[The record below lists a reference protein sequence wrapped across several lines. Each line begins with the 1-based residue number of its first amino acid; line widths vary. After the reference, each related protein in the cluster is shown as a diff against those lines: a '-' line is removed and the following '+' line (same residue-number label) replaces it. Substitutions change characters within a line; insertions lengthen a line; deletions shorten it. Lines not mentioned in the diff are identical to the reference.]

1 MQMNPPSKTRR
12 TNQLKDTMSETHQR
26 KKRNLLLN
34 QELQGKFI
42 FKTFVIF
49 ILSALAFTVFL
60 ALMTYNTQTI
70 VYEGYQLKLGTTPL
84 ILWKQMIY
92 GNWIFIVLGGIV
104 LIGVSILLTH
114 RIAGPLFRFEKCL
127 DSMIT
132 GDLTDKLALREKDEG
147 KQLSSKINHFNGI
160 LSEKISS
167 MRTASQKIEQEIMVL
182 KKNSTMKA
190 STATSDNG
198 FDEIERLNAD
208 LKDILSAFS
217 TLDKKAK

>member
-1 MQMNPPSKTRR
+1 MSK
-12 TNQLKDTMSETHQR
+12 THQR
-26 KKRNLLLN
+26 KKRNFLLN

-60 ALMTYNTQTI
+60 ALMTYNTQTM

-104 LIGVSILLTH
+104 LIVVSILLTH

-132 GDLTDKLALREKDEG
+132 GDLTDQLVLREKDEG
-147 KQLSSKINHFNGI
+147 KQLSNKINHFNGI

-167 MRTASQKIEQEIMVL
+167 MRTVSQKVEQEIKVL
-182 KKNSTMKA
+182 KKKSTMED
-190 STATSDNG
+190 STETSDNG
-198 FDEIERLNAD
+198 FDEIERLNAE

-217 TLDKKAK
+217 ILDEEAK